1 MGSDVFL
8 NSEGHAIGSSC
19 PSKTTNQPNQMSSTK
34 AEAPSVTN
42 HKLRWI
48 KRVITLAF
56 GVVLWHLPIPWDLS
70 PEAWHLFAIF
80 ITAIFGVLIDA
91 LSIFTASIL
100 ALVAAV
106 MLKVLTPEKAFSGFS
121 ESFILLILAAFLVA
135 KGVIKSGLGQRIAFL
150 LIRRF
155 GKSTLN
161 LGYCVVATDA
171 LLGPAIPSN
180 TARSGILYPI
190 THALSLDTGSL
201 PTAESRKKTGRYL
214 MMTAISGHTI
224 SSALWFTGM
233 AANPVGARIA
243 EQFGVNM
250 NFGNWFFVASVPCL
264 IALVAI
270 PYILF
275 KFYPPEN
282 KHTPEASQMAREALQ
297 KMGPMS
303 KQEWIMGITFFGMIL
318 LWALS
323 PILNLNLA
331 IVAFLGLSILILSN
345 VYTLPDIRQGAGD
358 ALETFIWFA
367 ILYMMSTA
375 LNEMGFMKTLGE
387 QIAMYISDYSWVTVY
402 IFLTILYVVIHYLF
416 VSQTAQLLALYA
428 VFLQVAVNA
437 GVPAAL
443 MAFMLSFATNYFA
456 VITPQASSSNVLF
469 AGSGYLSSK
478 EIYKQGAVITI
489 LNTIIFLLATPWIQW
504 ASST

>member
-1 MGSDVFL
+1 MK
-8 NSEGHAIGSSC
+8 E
-19 PSKTTNQPNQMSSTK
+19 PSNNYWKI
-34 AEAPSVTN
+34 
-42 HKLRWI
+42 RWI
-48 KRVITLAF
+48 KRIITLVI
-56 GVVLWHLPIPWDLS
+56 GIIIWHLPIPWDLS
-70 PEAWHLFAIF
+70 PASWYLFTIF
-80 ITAIFGVLIDA
+80 ITAILGVLIDA
-91 LSIFTASIL
+91 LSIFTASVL

-106 MLKVLTPEKAFSGFS
+106 ILGVLTPEKAFSGFS

-135 KGVIKSGLGQRIAFL
+135 KGVIKSGLGRRIAFL

-161 LGYCVVATDA
+161 LGYCIVATDT

-190 THALSLDTGSL
+190 TQALSLDTGSH
-201 PTAESRKKTGRYL
+201 PTPESRKKTGSYL

-233 AANPVGARIA
+233 AANPVGAGIA
-243 EQFGVNM
+243 AQFGVNM
-250 NFGNWFFVASVPCL
+250 NFGNWVFVASVPCL
-264 IALVAI
+264 LALIAI
-270 PYILF
+270 PFVLYKLF
-275 KFYPPEN
+275 PPEN
-282 KHTPEASQMAREALQ
+282 KHTPEAPEMAGKALHE
-297 KMGPMS
+297 MGPMS

-318 LWALS
+318 LWAFS

-345 VYTLPDIRQGAGD
+345 VYTLEDIRQGAGD
-358 ALETFIWFA
+358 ALETYVWFA

-375 LNEMGFMKTLGE
+375 LNEMGFMKTLGA
-387 QIAMYISDYSWVTVY
+387 QIATYISDFNWITVY
-402 IFLTILYVVIHYLF
+402 ILLTILYVIIHYLF

-437 GVPAAL
+437 EVPAAL

-478 EIYKQGAVITI
+478 DIYKQGAVITI
-489 LNTIIFLLATPWIQW
+489 LNTAIFLLATPWIIW
-504 ASST
+504 SSSL